1 MVNYNKEK
9 NWGEDA
15 LDVDFLAEKS
25 AREGLSEEEEK
36 EMDFL
41 MRLNGMR
48 T

>member
-1 MVNYNKEK
+1 MNYERKEG
-9 NWGEDA
+9 NWSEDA
-15 LDVDFLAEKS
+15 LDVGFLAEKS

-48 T
+48 G